1 MLPITSSSNLGL
13 ESAVRDS
20 GLSPGR
26 VWRRWLAPGRQT
38 FEIRSKINGL
48 IGVERVDGG
57 WLQSRD
63 EQIDLEITP

>member
-1 MLPITSSSNLGL
+1 M
-13 ESAVRDS
+13 RDS

-26 VWRRWLAPGRQT
+26 VWRRWLAPGKQT

-48 IGVERVDGG
+48 IGVERMDGG

-63 EQIDLEITP
+63 ERIDLEITP